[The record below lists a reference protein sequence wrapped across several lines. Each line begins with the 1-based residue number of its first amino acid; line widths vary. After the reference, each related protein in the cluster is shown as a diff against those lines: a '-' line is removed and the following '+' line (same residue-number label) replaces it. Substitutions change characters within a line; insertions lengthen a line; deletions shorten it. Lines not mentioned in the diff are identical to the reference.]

1 MGGAVGDDSV
11 LDLFDPGPGSG
22 FVGCPQA
29 KGRLKL
35 CQGAVELFGD
45 PAQGVG
51 AFGEGDVCPEG
62 LQLQALASE
71 APRFVDP
78 FDTGSGH

>member
-1 MGGAVGDDSV
+1 M
-11 LDLFDPGPGSG
+11 
-22 FVGCPQA
+22 GCPQA

-35 CQGAVELFGD
+35 RQGPVELFGD

-62 LQLQALASE
+62 LQLQSLALRE
-71 APRFVDP
+71 PREEFTAVNI
-78 FDTGSGH
+78 GHHLLKLCCSAGLEHLS